1 MKVAYHRK
9 NLRKETQKTNPSWR
23 FIVVYVVLGAV
34 FIWLVSH
41 IAMLQV
47 IAPEYYI
54 SQANKRSLRVQEI
67 APTRGMITDREG
79 RPLAVSIP
87 VKAVWI
93 DPKFVIEQ
101 GGVVQ
106 NEKWQALAD
115 TLGITVPEIIAKVND
130 NPTSRFTYLARQ
142 VTIEKAEYIK
152 QLKISSIGFKE
163 ESKRY
168 YPTGP
173 LVAQIVGITNRDE
186 VGIEGI
192 ELSFER
198 WLQGVPG
205 ERTIRKD
212 KYGRVVETID
222 SKDSLSGQN
231 LTLSIDERLQNI
243 LYREISKAVEVNKA
257 VAATAVLLDVHTG
270 EVLAMASA
278 PTYNPNLKQN
288 ADPELKRNRAITDV
302 FEPGSTVKP
311 LVVMTGLE
319 RGVINP
325 DTVLNTMPF
334 VVNGK
339 QIKDVSR
346 QAQLSITGILQKSS
360 NTGVSRI
367 ALALEPNDLVNTYKN
382 FGFGKATQLGLVGEQ
397 AGYYPNKT
405 RWSDIERASFSYG
418 YGLMITPLQLAK
430 AYATIGSYGI
440 ARPLSITRVDPPVSG
455 EQVFNQDTV
464 RTVLHMM
471 ETVTHP
477 GGGGVKAAV
486 KDYRVAVKTGTAKK
500 VENGVYVDKYI
511 AYTAGVAPVS
521 NPRYSLVVVINEPSA
536 GEYFGG
542 AVSAPVFSSIMG
554 GVLRTMNIPPDGID
568 MSIADPRIV
577 VNTPTTTTQKVT
589 RAAGG

>member
-1 MKVAYHRK
+1 MNVAYHKK
-9 NLRKETQKTNPSWR
+9 NLRKETPKANQSWR
-23 FIVVYVVLGAV
+23 FMIVYTVLGAV
-34 FIWLVSH
+34 FICLASY
-41 IAMLQV
+41 IAMIQ
-47 IAPEYYI
+47 IISPEYSI
-54 SQANKRSLRVQEI
+54 AQANKRSLRVQEI
-67 APTRGMITDREG
+67 PPTRGMITDREG
-79 RPLAVSIP
+79 RPFAVSIP

-93 DPKFVIEQ
+93 DPKFVLEQ
-101 GGVVQ
+101 GGVEH
-106 NEKWQALAD
+106 NDKWQALAD
-115 TLGITVPEIIAKVND
+115 TLGITVQEILAKVAD
-130 NPTSRFTYLARQ
+130 NPSSRFTYLARQ
-142 VTIEKAEYIK
+142 VSIEKANYIQ
-152 QLKISSIGFKE
+152 QLKLKGIGFKE

-186 VGIEGI
+186 KGIEGI
-192 ELSFER
+192 ELSFEN

-212 KYGRVVETID
+212 KSGRVVETLDTI
-222 SKDSLSGQN
+222 DSLSGQN

-243 LYREISKAVEVNKA
+243 VFREISKAVEVNKA

-278 PTYNPNLKQN
+278 PTYNPNMRQSV
-288 ADPELKRNRAITDV
+288 DDDLKRNRAITDV

-311 LVVMTGLE
+311 LVVMAGLE
-319 RGVINP
+319 RGVIQPN
-325 DTVLNTMPF
+325 TVLNTMPF

-346 QAQLSITGILQKSS
+346 QAQLSITGVLQKSS

-367 ALALEPNDLVNTYKN
+367 ALALQPDDLVDIYKK
-382 FGFGKATQLGLVGEQ
+382 FGFAQPTRLGLVGEQ
-397 AGYYPNKT
+397 SGYYPTKN

-418 YGLMITPLQLAK
+418 YGLMITPMQLAK

-440 ARPLSITRVDPPVSG
+440 SRPLSITRVDPPVSG
-455 EQVFNQDTV
+455 EQVFNPDTV

-554 GVLRTMNIPPDGID
+554 GVLRTMNIPPDGIE
-568 MSIADPRIV
+568 MSIEDPKIV
-577 VNTPTTTTQKVT
+577 VNTPQPVT
-589 RAAGG
+589 LKNSRAVGG